1 MAEGAKEMED
11 DMPKSLKQ
19 LFADPHVQKIRT
31 QRPQIAVAKDEAFC
45 FLYEDNLK
53 LLEELGAEI
62 TFFSPLHDAKVPE
75 NADGLLLP
83 GGYPEL
89 FAAGLSEN
97 SEMLAS
103 IRSCAK
109 REIPILAECGGFM
122 YLHQEMQDM
131 EGKTYPMAGVI
142 NAAAY
147 RTEKLGR
154 FGYITLDLNEEQ
166 AEARNIWQQGFPV
179 RAHEF
184 HYFDSTDPGSA
195 CLAKKPAGKRS
206 WSCSYAK
213 DGSLMGFPHL
223 YYYSNP
229 MFAFRFL
236 ENCMAKKLEREK
248 VS

>member
-1 MAEGAKEMED
+1 
-11 DMPKSLKQ
+11 
-19 LFADPHVQKIRT
+19 
-31 QRPQIAVAKDEAFC
+31 
-45 FLYEDNLK
+45 
-53 LLEELGAEI
+53 
-62 TFFSPLHDAKVPE
+62 
-75 NADGLLLP
+75 
-83 GGYPEL
+83 
-89 FAAGLSEN
+89 
-97 SEMLAS
+97 
-103 IRSCAK
+103 
-109 REIPILAECGGFM
+109 M

-142 NAAAY
+142 NAVAY

-195 CLAKKPAGKRS
+195 CLAKKPAGKRN